1 MKVLCIGVGVVDIAA
16 WPVSRQTEWQEKQRI
31 SGISIQAGGDAVNQA
46 VYLSQLGMEACVN
59 ICVGR
64 DENGVLLKE
73 AIRKKGVDTS
83 FIRVRDDAATGTA
96 LVLIDEKGE
105 RRVFSAPGAHGL
117 IRKTDLPEE
126 IPEHLQAVSLASLFG
141 MDYLE
146 RDGLEEFLDQLKEKG
161 IPVFADLL
169 FDKYQRGLNGI
180 AHLLERIDFFLPSS
194 YDALSL
200 TGTGSVEECAAFLR
214 KMGPGTVII
223 KCGAKGVSRRDAK
236 VCRRFPCGDHQRI
249 SCPGGLPESLQG
261 GIAQY
266 PVNGRVRCDTGAGY
280 NLNYNSSLKRRNYC
294 ESGIKQLSGPG
305 AAAIEKTAGR
315 AS

>member
-105 RRVFSAPGAHGL
+105 R
-117 IRKTDLPEE
+117 TD
-126 IPEHLQAVSLASLFG
+126 
-141 MDYLE
+141 
-146 RDGLEEFLDQLKEKG
+146 
-161 IPVFADLL
+161 
-169 FDKYQRGLNGI
+169 
-180 AHLLERIDFFLPSS
+180 
-194 YDALSL
+194 
-200 TGTGSVEECAAFLR
+200 
-214 KMGPGTVII
+214 
-223 KCGAKGVSRRDAK
+223 
-236 VCRRFPCGDHQRI
+236 
-249 SCPGGLPESLQG
+249 
-261 GIAQY
+261 
-266 PVNGRVRCDTGAGY
+266 
-280 NLNYNSSLKRRNYC
+280 
-294 ESGIKQLSGPG
+294 
-305 AAAIEKTAGR
+305 
-315 AS
+315 

>member
-105 RRVFSAPGAHGL
+105 RRVFSAPGANGL

-223 KCGAKGVSRRDAK
+223 KCGAKGVYADSPDFRGWIPALKLD
-236 VCRRFPCGDHQRI
+236 
-249 SCPGGLPESLQG
+249 
-261 GIAQY
+261 
-266 PVNGRVRCDTGAGY
+266 PVDTTGAGDCFAAVFLAATIKGY
-280 NLNYNSSLKRRNYC
+280 PVREACQRACRAASLSTLSTGASS
-294 ESGIKQLSGPG
+294 
-305 AAAIEKTAGR
+305 AILAPDTI
-315 AS
+315 

>member
-169 FDKYQRGLNGI
+169 FVGK
-180 AHLLERIDFFLPSS
+180 
-194 YDALSL
+194 
-200 TGTGSVEECAAFLR
+200 
-214 KMGPGTVII
+214 
-223 KCGAKGVSRRDAK
+223 
-236 VCRRFPCGDHQRI
+236 
-249 SCPGGLPESLQG
+249 
-261 GIAQY
+261 
-266 PVNGRVRCDTGAGY
+266 
-280 NLNYNSSLKRRNYC
+280 
-294 ESGIKQLSGPG
+294 
-305 AAAIEKTAGR
+305 
-315 AS
+315 

>member
-146 RDGLEEFLDQLKEKG
+146 RDGLEEFH
-161 IPVFADLL
+161 
-169 FDKYQRGLNGI
+169 KYQRGLNGI

-223 KCGAKGVSRRDAK
+223 KCGAKGVYADSPDFRGWIPALKLD
-236 VCRRFPCGDHQRI
+236 
-249 SCPGGLPESLQG
+249 
-261 GIAQY
+261 
-266 PVNGRVRCDTGAGY
+266 PVDTTGAGDCFAAVFLAATIKGY
-280 NLNYNSSLKRRNYC
+280 PVREACQRACRAASLSTLSTGA
-294 ESGIKQLSGPG
+294 SG
-305 AAAIEKTAGR
+305 AILAPDTI
-315 AS
+315 